1 MVEMLGGNEERE
13 RKERVLRKEQREDYR
28 EKRKRQNDNLK
39 RRA

>member
-13 RKERVLRKEQREDYR
+13 RKESVLRKEQREDYR
-28 EKRKRQNDNLK
+28 EKRKRQSDNLK